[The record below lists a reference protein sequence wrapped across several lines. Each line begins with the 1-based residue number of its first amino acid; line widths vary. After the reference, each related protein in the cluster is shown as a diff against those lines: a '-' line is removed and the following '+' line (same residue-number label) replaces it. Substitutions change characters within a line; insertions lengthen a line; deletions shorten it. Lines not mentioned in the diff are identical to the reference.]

1 MSDTP
6 PKAPRKKAAGKAA
19 PPRFDQSLGRLE
31 EIVAELEQGGLGLE
45 DSLSQYKEG
54 VALLKGCRDQLAGF
68 RAQVE
73 ELSADGL
80 RPHDG
85 DPDVRGGA
93 ERSPG
98 GGSRGGPSGPLA
110 DIDAP
115 F

>member
-1 MSDTP
+1 MSDTA

-45 DSLSQYKEG
+45 DSLAQYKEG
-54 VALLKGCRDQLAGF
+54 VALLKGCREQLSGF

-73 ELSADGL
+73 ELSAEGV
-80 RPHDG
+80 RPHAG
-85 DPDVRGGA
+85 DPDVRGG
-93 ERSPG
+93 SSGGPG
-98 GGSRGGPSGPLA
+98 GGPAGGLS
-110 DIDAP
+110 DVDAP